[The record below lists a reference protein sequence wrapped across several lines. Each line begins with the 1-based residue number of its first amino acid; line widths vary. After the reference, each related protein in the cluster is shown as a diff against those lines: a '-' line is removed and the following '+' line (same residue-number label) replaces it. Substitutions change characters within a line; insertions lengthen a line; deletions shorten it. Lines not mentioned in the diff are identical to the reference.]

1 MITTIRMK
9 AETKQLGQSFQG
21 KKPGIAKSLVYLLPL
36 VIMSLW
42 FSSCTKEEPKQEEAK
57 AFMLSD
63 TMMSRI
69 TLDTVKTETVRNELT
84 LVGKVVPD
92 ENQVIKIFPLVGG
105 NVEDVNVELGD
116 NVKKGQKL
124 ATIRSGEVADF
135 EREMIQAQSDLLIAR
150 KNLSST
156 EDLYE
161 SKLVPERDA
170 ISARQMV
177 DKAQA
182 EVNRMKEVFSIY
194 GLGKS
199 TNYTVKSPINGFII
213 SKNVN
218 RGMQLRSDNSESLFT
233 VGQIADVWVMANVN
247 ESDIPRIKVG
257 MSADVRTISFPDEV
271 FKGKVDKIY
280 NVLDPESKA
289 MQIRIQLSN
298 VGFKLKPEMH
308 ATVSLNFD
316 EGGQMF
322 AIPSQSIIFD
332 RSKNWVMVFH
342 SRSRIETRPVEVYR
356 TLADRAY
363 IKSGLKN
370 GERVISKNQLL
381 VYDALND

>member
-1 MITTIRMK
+1 MK
-9 AETKQLGQSFQG
+9 AETKQFDQSFYRNEAG
-21 KKPGIAKSLVYLLPL
+21 KNLLYLCSLAFV
-36 VIMSLW
+36 SLW
-42 FSSCTKEEPKQEEAK
+42 LSSCTKTEEKQDEAK

-63 TMMSRI
+63 TMMNRI
-69 TLDTVKTETVRNELT
+69 TLDTVKTETVKNELT

-92 ENQVIKIFPLVGG
+92 ENQVIKVFPLVGG
-105 NVEDVNVELGD
+105 NVEDVDVELGD
-116 NVKKGQKL
+116 NVRKGQKL

-135 EREMIQAQSDLLIAR
+135 ERQLIQAQSDLLIAQ

-170 ISARQMV
+170 ITARQMV
-177 DKAQA
+177 DKAKA
-182 EVNRMKEVFSIY
+182 EVNRVKEIFSIY
-194 GLGKS
+194 GLGNS

-213 SKNVN
+213 AKNVN

-247 ESDIPRIKVG
+247 ESDIPRIKLG
-257 MSADVRTISFPDEV
+257 MTANVQTISFPDEI

-289 MQIRIQLSN
+289 MQIRIQLQN
-298 VGFKLKPEMH
+298 VGMKLKPEMH
-308 ATVSLNFD
+308 ATVNLNFD
-316 EGGQMF
+316 EGGEMH

-342 SRSRIETRPVEVYR
+342 SRSQIETRPVEVYR
-356 TLADRAY
+356 SLANRAY
-363 IKSGLKN
+363 IKTGLKD

>member
-1 MITTIRMK
+1 MHFPMK
-9 AETKQLGQSFQG
+9 NTLYVVVLAAVGVWLTSCEQ
-21 KKPGIAKSLVYLLPL
+21 KKVENDES
-36 VIMSLW
+36 
-42 FSSCTKEEPKQEEAK
+42 K

-69 TLDTVKTETVRNELT
+69 KIDTVRTEPVRNELT

-92 ENQVIKIFPLVGG
+92 ENQVIKVYPLVGG
-105 NVEDVNVELGD
+105 NVEEVDVELGD
-116 NVKKGQKL
+116 NVRKGQKL

-135 EREMIQAQSDLLIAR
+135 ERQMIQAQSDLLIAQ

-156 EDLYE
+156 EDLFE
-161 SKLVPERDA
+161 SKLVPERDV
-170 ISARQMV
+170 ISARQIV

-182 EVNRMKEVFSIY
+182 ELNRVKEVFSIY

-213 SKNVN
+213 DKNVN

-247 ESDIPRIKVG
+247 ESDIPRIKLG
-257 MSADVRTISFPDEV
+257 MPAEVRTISFSDEV

-280 NVLDPESKA
+280 NVLDPDTKA
-289 MQIRIQLSN
+289 MKIRIQLQN

-308 ATVSLNFD
+308 ATVSLNFE
-316 EGGQMF
+316 EGEQMQ
-322 AIPSQSIIFD
+322 AIPSQSVIFD
-332 RSKNWVMVFH
+332 RSKNWVMVYH
-342 SRSRIETRPVEVYR
+342 SRTKIETRPVEVYR
-356 TLADRAY
+356 SLANTTYVRE
-363 IKSGLKN
+363 GLKP
-370 GERVISKNQLL
+370 GETIISKNQLL

>member
-1 MITTIRMK
+1 MK
-9 AETKQLGQSFQG
+9 AETKQFDLSFYG
-21 KKPGIAKSLVYLLPL
+21 NGPSAAKSFLYLCSLAF
-36 VIMSLW
+36 VSLW
-42 FSSCTKEEPKQEEAK
+42 LSSCTKTEEKQEEAK

-69 TLDTVKTETVRNELT
+69 TLDTVKTETVKNELT

-92 ENQVIKIFPLVGG
+92 ENQIIKVFPLVGG

-135 EREMIQAQSDLLIAR
+135 ERQLIQAQSDLLIAQ

-170 ISARQMV
+170 ITARQMV
-177 DKAQA
+177 DKAKA
-182 EVNRMKEVFSIY
+182 EVNRVKEIFSIY

-247 ESDIPRIKVG
+247 ESDIPRIKLG
-257 MSADVRTISFPDEV
+257 MSANVQTISFPDEI

-289 MQIRIQLSN
+289 MQIRIQLQN

-308 ATVSLNFD
+308 ATVNLNFD
-316 EGGQMF
+316 EGGQMT

-342 SRSRIETRPVEVYR
+342 SRSKIETRPIEVYR
-356 TLADRAY
+356 TLANRAY
-363 IKSGLKN
+363 IKSGLKD
-370 GERVISKNQLL
+370 GETVISKNQLL

>member
-1 MITTIRMK
+1 MAYAIQNHFHMK
-9 AETKQLGQSFQG
+9 STHYIVLLATLGVW
-21 KKPGIAKSLVYLLPL
+21 A
-36 VIMSLW
+36 
-42 FSSCTKEEPKQEEAK
+42 SSCTKKTENQEESR

-63 TMMSRI
+63 TMMNRI

-92 ENQVIKIFPLVGG
+92 ENKVIKIFPLVGG
-105 NVEDVNVELGD
+105 NVEEVNVELGD

-135 EREMIQAQSDLLIAR
+135 ERQLIQAQSDLLIAQ
-150 KNLSST
+150 KNQSST
-156 EDLYE
+156 EDLFE

-170 ISARQMV
+170 ITARQLV

-182 EVNRMKEVFSIY
+182 ELARMKEIFSIY

-213 SKNVN
+213 DKNVN

-233 VGQIADVWVMANVN
+233 VGQITDVWVMANVN
-247 ESDIPRIKVG
+247 ESDIPRVQLG
-257 MSADVRTISFPDEV
+257 MSADVRTISFPDEI

-280 NVLDPESKA
+280 NVLDPETKA
-289 MQIRIQLSN
+289 MRIRIQLQN

-308 ATVSLNFD
+308 ATVLLNF
-316 EGGQMF
+316 EENQQMQ

-332 RSKNWVMVFH
+332 RSKNWVMIFH
-342 SRSRIETRPVEVYR
+342 SRSNIETRPVEVYR
-356 TLADRAY
+356 SLSNRSY
-363 IKSGLKN
+363 ISAGLKP
-370 GERVISKNQLL
+370 GETVISKNQLL

>member
-1 MITTIRMK
+1 MK
-9 AETKQLGQSFQG
+9 AETKQLDLSFYG
-21 KKPGIAKSLVYLLPL
+21 NWPGVGKSLLYLCSAAF
-36 VIMSLW
+36 VGLW
-42 FSSCTKEEPKQEEAK
+42 LSSCTKTEEKQEDAK

-63 TMMSRI
+63 TMMNRI
-69 TLDTVKTETVRNELT
+69 TLDTVKTETVKNELT

-116 NVKKGQKL
+116 NVRKGQKL

-135 EREMIQAQSDLLIAR
+135 ERQLIQAQSDLLIAQ

-170 ISARQMV
+170 ITARQMV

-182 EVNRMKEVFSIY
+182 EVSRVKEIFSIY

-213 SKNVN
+213 AKNVN
-218 RGMQLRSDNSESLFT
+218 RGTQLRSDNSESLFT

-247 ESDIPRIKVG
+247 ESDIPRIKLG
-257 MSADVRTISFPDEV
+257 MSANVQTISFPDEV

-289 MQIRIQLSN
+289 MQIRIQLQN
-298 VGFKLKPEMH
+298 VGLKLKPEMH
-308 ATVSLNFD
+308 ATVNLNFD
-316 EGGQMF
+316 EGGQMH

-342 SRSRIETRPVEVYR
+342 SRSQIETRPVEVYR
-356 TLADRAY
+356 TLANRAY
-363 IKSGLKN
+363 IKSGLKD

>member
-1 MITTIRMK
+1 MK
-9 AETKQLGQSFQG
+9 NSISIILLAS
-21 KKPGIAKSLVYLLPL
+21 IA
-36 VIMSLW
+36 IW
-42 FSSCTKEEPKQEEAK
+42 TSSCNKKKEMPEEAK

-63 TMMSRI
+63 TMMNRI
-69 TLDTVKTETVRNELT
+69 ALDTVKTETVRNELT

-105 NVEDVNVELGD
+105 NVEDVSVELGD

-135 EREMIQAQSDLLIAR
+135 ERQMIQAQSDLLIAQ

-170 ISARQMV
+170 ITARQMV

-182 EVNRMKEVFSIY
+182 ELNRVKEIFSIY
-194 GLGKS
+194 GIGKS
-199 TNYTVKSPINGFII
+199 TNYIIKSPINGFII
-213 SKNVN
+213 DKNVN

-233 VGQIADVWVMANVN
+233 VGQIADVWILANVN
-247 ESDIPRIKVG
+247 ESDIPRVQLG
-257 MSADVRTISFPDEV
+257 MAADVKTISFPDQI

-280 NVLDPESKA
+280 NVLDPETKT
-289 MQIRIQLSN
+289 MKIRIQLQN
-298 VGFKLKPEMH
+298 VGLKLKPEMH
-308 ATVSLNFD
+308 ATVFLNF
-316 EGGQMF
+316 EESNKMQ
-322 AIPSQSIIFD
+322 AIPSQAIIFD

-342 SRSRIETRPVEVYR
+342 GRSKIETRAVEIYR
-356 TLADRAY
+356 SLANRTY
-363 IKSGLKN
+363 ISSGLN
-370 GERVISKNQLL
+370 DGDVIISKNQLL

>member
-1 MITTIRMK
+1 MK
-9 AETKQLGQSFQG
+9 AETKQFDLSFYRNGAGAG
-21 KKPGIAKSLVYLLPL
+21 KNLLYLCALA
-36 VIMSLW
+36 VVSLW
-42 FSSCTKEEPKQEEAK
+42 LSSCTKTEEKQDEAK

-63 TMMSRI
+63 TMMNRI
-69 TLDTVKTETVRNELT
+69 TLDTVKTQTVKNELT

-105 NVEDVNVELGD
+105 NVEDVDVELGD
-116 NVKKGQKL
+116 NVRKGQKL

-135 EREMIQAQSDLLIAR
+135 ERQLIQAQSDLLIAQ

-170 ISARQMV
+170 ITARQMV
-177 DKAQA
+177 DKAKA
-182 EVNRMKEVFSIY
+182 EVNRVKEIFSIY

-213 SKNVN
+213 AKNVN

-247 ESDIPRIKVG
+247 ESDIPRIKLG
-257 MSADVRTISFPDEV
+257 MIANVQTISFPDEV

-289 MQIRIQLSN
+289 MQIRIQLQN
-298 VGFKLKPEMH
+298 VGMKLKPEMH
-308 ATVSLNFD
+308 ATVNLNFD
-316 EGGQMF
+316 EGGEMH

-342 SRSRIETRPVEVYR
+342 SRSQIETRPVEVYR
-356 TLADRAY
+356 TLANRAY
-363 IKSGLKN
+363 IKSGLKD

>member
-1 MITTIRMK
+1 MK
-9 AETKQLGQSFQG
+9 AETKQFDLSFFRNEAGAG
-21 KKPGIAKSLVYLLPL
+21 KNLLYLCSLAIV
-36 VIMSLW
+36 SLW
-42 FSSCTKEEPKQEEAK
+42 LSACTKTEEKQDEAK

-63 TMMSRI
+63 TMMNRI
-69 TLDTVKTETVRNELT
+69 TLDTVKTETVKNELT

-105 NVEDVNVELGD
+105 NVEDVDVELGD
-116 NVKKGQKL
+116 NVRKGQKL

-135 EREMIQAQSDLLIAR
+135 ERQLIQAQSDLLIAQ

-170 ISARQMV
+170 ITARQMV
-177 DKAQA
+177 DKAKA
-182 EVNRMKEVFSIY
+182 EVNRVKEIFSIY

-213 SKNVN
+213 AKNVN

-247 ESDIPRIKVG
+247 ESDIPRIKLG
-257 MSADVRTISFPDEV
+257 MTANVQTISFPDEI

-289 MQIRIQLSN
+289 MQIRIQLQN
-298 VGFKLKPEMH
+298 VGMKLKPEMH
-308 ATVSLNFD
+308 ATVNLNFD
-316 EGGQMF
+316 EGGEMH

-342 SRSRIETRPVEVYR
+342 SRSQIETRPVEVYR
-356 TLADRAY
+356 TLANRAY
-363 IKSGLKN
+363 IKSGLKD

>member
-1 MITTIRMK
+1 MK
-9 AETKQLGQSFQG
+9 KSLSIIILA
-21 KKPGIAKSLVYLLPL
+21 GIAIWS
-36 VIMSLW
+36 I
-42 FSSCTKEEPKQEEAK
+42 SCNKKKEIQEEAK

-105 NVEDVNVELGD
+105 NVENVNVELGD
-116 NVKKGQKL
+116 NVKKGQEL

-135 EREMIQAQSDLLIAR
+135 ERQMIQAQSDLLIAQ
-150 KNLSST
+150 KNLTST

-170 ISARQMV
+170 ITARQMV

-182 EVNRMKEVFSIY
+182 ELNRVKEIFSIY
-194 GLGKS
+194 GIGKS
-199 TNYTVKSPINGFII
+199 TKYTIKSPITGFVIA
-213 SKNVN
+213 KNVN

-233 VGQIADVWVMANVN
+233 VGQIADVWVLANVN
-247 ESDIPRIKVG
+247 ESDIPKVQLG
-257 MSADVRTISFPDEV
+257 MAADVKTISFPDQI

-280 NVLDPESKA
+280 NVLDPETKT
-289 MQIRIQLSN
+289 MKIRIQLQNSAL
-298 VGFKLKPEMH
+298 KLKPEMH
-308 ATVSLNFD
+308 ATVYLNFE
-316 EGGQMF
+316 EGSQMQ
-322 AIPSQSIIFD
+322 AIPSQSVIFD

-342 SRSRIETRPVEVYR
+342 GRSKIETRAVEIYR
-356 TLADRAY
+356 SLANRTY
-363 IKSGLKN
+363 IRSGLKE
-370 GERVISKNQLL
+370 GDVIISKNQLL

>member
-1 MITTIRMK
+1 MK
-9 AETKQLGQSFQG
+9 SFFCV
-21 KKPGIAKSLVYLLPL
+21 IALATLF
-36 VIMSLW
+36 IW
-42 FSSCTKEEPKQEEAK
+42 NSSCAKKEESQEEAK

-63 TMMSRI
+63 TMMHRI
-69 TLDTVKTETVRNELT
+69 TLDTVRTETVRNELT

-92 ENQVIKIFPLVGG
+92 ENLIIKVFPLVGG
-105 NVEDVNVELGD
+105 NVEDVDVELGD

-135 EREMIQAQSDLLIAR
+135 ERQMIQAQSDLLIAQ

-170 ISARQMV
+170 ITARQLV

-182 EVNRMKEVFSIY
+182 ELNRVKEIFSIY

-199 TNYTVKSPINGFII
+199 TNYTVRSPISGFII
-213 SKNVN
+213 NKNVN

-233 VGQIADVWVMANVN
+233 VGQISDVWVMANVN
-247 ESDIPRIKVG
+247 ESDIPRITLG
-257 MSADVRTISFPDEV
+257 MAADVRTISFPDEV
-271 FKGKVDKIY
+271 FKGKVDKIN

-289 MQIRIQLSN
+289 MQIRIQLQN

-308 ATVSLNFD
+308 ATVSLNF
-316 EGGQMF
+316 EENIQMQ
-322 AIPSQSIIFD
+322 AVPSQSIIFD

-342 SRSRIETRPVEVYR
+342 SRSNIETRPVEVYR
-356 TLADRAY
+356 SLANRTY
-363 IKSGLKN
+363 INNGLKP
-370 GERVISKNQLL
+370 GEKVISKNQLL

>member
-1 MITTIRMK
+1 MKNSPYILLLVVLAGWTT
-9 AETKQLGQSFQG
+9 SCN
-21 KKPGIAKSLVYLLPL
+21 KK
-36 VIMSLW
+36 
-42 FSSCTKEEPKQEEAK
+42 KEVQEEVK

-69 TLDTVKTETVRNELT
+69 KLDTVKTEMVRNELT

-135 EREMIQAQSDLLIAR
+135 ERQMIQAQSDLLIAQ

-156 EDLYE
+156 EDLHE
-161 SKLVPERDA
+161 SKLVPELDA

-182 EVNRMKEVFSIY
+182 ELRRVKEIFSIY
-194 GLGKS
+194 GIGKS
-199 TNYTVKSPINGFII
+199 TNYTIKSPINGFII
-213 SKNVN
+213 DKNVN

-247 ESDIPRIKVG
+247 ESDIPRIQLG
-257 MSADVRTISFPDEV
+257 MAADVRTISFPDQI

-280 NVLDPESKA
+280 NVLDPETKA
-289 MQIRIQLSN
+289 MKIRIQLQN

-308 ATVSLNFD
+308 ATVYLNFE
-316 EGGQMF
+316 EGNQMQ

-342 SRSRIETRPVEVYR
+342 GRSKIETRAVEIYR
-356 TLADRAY
+356 SLANRTY
-363 IKSGLKN
+363 ISSGLKD
-370 GERVISKNQLL
+370 GDVIISRNQLL

>member
-1 MITTIRMK
+1 MK
-9 AETKQLGQSFQG
+9 AETKQLDLSFYGNGPGVG
-21 KKPGIAKSLVYLLPL
+21 KSILYLCSAAF
-36 VIMSLW
+36 VGLW
-42 FSSCTKEEPKQEEAK
+42 LSSCTKTEEKQEDAK

-63 TMMSRI
+63 TMMNRI
-69 TLDTVKTETVRNELT
+69 TLDTVKTETVKNELT

-116 NVKKGQKL
+116 NVRKGQKL

-135 EREMIQAQSDLLIAR
+135 ERQLIQAQSDLLIAQ

-170 ISARQMV
+170 ITARQMV

-182 EVNRMKEVFSIY
+182 EVSRVKEIFSIY

-213 SKNVN
+213 AKNVN
-218 RGMQLRSDNSESLFT
+218 RGTQLRSDNSESLFT

-247 ESDIPRIKVG
+247 ESDIPRIKLG
-257 MSADVRTISFPDEV
+257 MSANVQTISFPDEV

-289 MQIRIQLSN
+289 MQIRIQLQN
-298 VGFKLKPEMH
+298 VGLKLKPEMH
-308 ATVSLNFD
+308 ATVNLNFD
-316 EGGQMF
+316 EGGQMH

-342 SRSRIETRPVEVYR
+342 SRSQIETRPVEVYR
-356 TLADRAY
+356 TLANRAY
-363 IKSGLKN
+363 IKSGLKD

>member
-1 MITTIRMK
+1 M
-9 AETKQLGQSFQG
+9 
-21 KKPGIAKSLVYLLPL
+21 P
-36 VIMSLW
+36 
-42 FSSCTKEEPKQEEAK
+42 EEAK

-63 TMMSRI
+63 TMMNRI
-69 TLDTVKTETVRNELT
+69 SLDTVKTETVRNELT

-105 NVEDVNVELGD
+105 NVEDVSVELGD

-135 EREMIQAQSDLLIAR
+135 ERQMIQAQSDLLIAQ

-170 ISARQMV
+170 ITARQMV
-177 DKAQA
+177 DKSQA
-182 EVNRMKEVFSIY
+182 ELNRVKEIFSIY
-194 GLGKS
+194 GIGKS
-199 TNYTVKSPINGFII
+199 TNYTIKSPINGFII
-213 SKNVN
+213 DKNVN

-233 VGQIADVWVMANVN
+233 VGQIADVWILANVN
-247 ESDIPRIKVG
+247 ESDIPRVQLG
-257 MSADVRTISFPDEV
+257 MAADVKTISFPDQI

-280 NVLDPESKA
+280 NVLDPETKT
-289 MQIRIQLSN
+289 MKIRIQLQN
-298 VGFKLKPEMH
+298 VGLKLKPEMH
-308 ATVSLNFD
+308 ATVFLNF
-316 EGGQMF
+316 EESNKMQ
-322 AIPSQSIIFD
+322 AIPSQAIIFD

-342 SRSRIETRPVEVYR
+342 GRSKIETRAVEIYR
-356 TLADRAY
+356 SLANRTY
-363 IKSGLKN
+363 ISSGLKD
-370 GERVISKNQLL
+370 GDVIISKNQLL

>member
-1 MITTIRMK
+1 MK
-9 AETKQLGQSFQG
+9 AETKQFDLSFYSNRSSAG
-21 KKPGIAKSLVYLLPL
+21 KNFLYLCTLAF
-36 VIMSLW
+36 VSLW
-42 FSSCTKEEPKQEEAK
+42 LSSCTKTEEKQEEAK

-69 TLDTVKTETVRNELT
+69 TLDTVKTEIVKNELT

-92 ENQVIKIFPLVGG
+92 ENQIIKVFPLVGG

-135 EREMIQAQSDLLIAR
+135 ERQLIQAQSDLLIAQ

-170 ISARQMV
+170 ITARQMV
-177 DKAQA
+177 DKAKA
-182 EVNRMKEVFSIY
+182 EVNRVKEIFSIY

-213 SKNVN
+213 AKNVN

-247 ESDIPRIKVG
+247 ESDIPRIKLG
-257 MSADVRTISFPDEV
+257 MTANVQTISFPDEV

-289 MQIRIQLSN
+289 MQIRIQLQN

-308 ATVSLNFD
+308 ATVNLNFD
-316 EGGQMF
+316 EGGEMN

-342 SRSRIETRPVEVYR
+342 SRSKIETRPVEVYR
-356 TLADRAY
+356 TLANRAY
-363 IKSGLKN
+363 IKSGLKD

>member
-1 MITTIRMK
+1 MK
-9 AETKQLGQSFQG
+9 NSLSIILLAS
-21 KKPGIAKSLVYLLPL
+21 IA
-36 VIMSLW
+36 IW
-42 FSSCTKEEPKQEEAK
+42 TSSCNKKKEIPEEAK

-63 TMMSRI
+63 TMMNRI
-69 TLDTVKTETVRNELT
+69 SLDTVKTETVRNELT

-105 NVEDVNVELGD
+105 NVEDVSVELGD

-135 EREMIQAQSDLLIAR
+135 ERQMIQAQSDLLIAQ

-170 ISARQMV
+170 ITARQMV
-177 DKAQA
+177 DKSQA
-182 EVNRMKEVFSIY
+182 ELNRVKEIFSIY
-194 GLGKS
+194 GIGKS
-199 TNYTVKSPINGFII
+199 TNYTIKSPINGFII
-213 SKNVN
+213 DKNVN

-233 VGQIADVWVMANVN
+233 VGQIADVWILANVN
-247 ESDIPRIKVG
+247 ESDIPRVQLG
-257 MSADVRTISFPDEV
+257 MAADVKTISFPDQI

-280 NVLDPESKA
+280 NVLDPETKT
-289 MQIRIQLSN
+289 MKIRIQLQN
-298 VGFKLKPEMH
+298 VGLKLKPEMH
-308 ATVSLNFD
+308 ATVFLNF
-316 EGGQMF
+316 EESNKMQ
-322 AIPSQSIIFD
+322 AIPSQAVIFD

-342 SRSRIETRPVEVYR
+342 GRSKIETRAVEIYR
-356 TLADRAY
+356 SLANRTY
-363 IKSGLKN
+363 ISSGLKD
-370 GERVISKNQLL
+370 GDVIISKNQLL

>member
-1 MITTIRMK
+1 LLININKMKNSSYIVLLTLISVWIT
-9 AETKQLGQSFQG
+9 SCD
-21 KKPGIAKSLVYLLPL
+21 KK
-36 VIMSLW
+36 
-42 FSSCTKEEPKQEEAK
+42 KEVQDEAK

-63 TMMSRI
+63 TMMNRI
-69 TLDTVKTETVRNELT
+69 TLDTVKNEVVRNELT

-116 NVKKGQKL
+116 YVKKGQKL

-135 EREMIQAQSDLLIAR
+135 EREMIQAQSDLLIAQ

-170 ISARQMV
+170 ITARQMV
-177 DKAQA
+177 DKAKA
-182 EVNRMKEVFSIY
+182 EVSRVKEIFSIY
-194 GLGKS
+194 GLGNS
-199 TNYTVKSPINGFII
+199 TNYTVKSPISGFII
-213 SKNVN
+213 AKNVN

-233 VGQIADVWVMANVN
+233 VGQISDVWVMANVN
-247 ESDIPRIKVG
+247 ESDIPRIQLG
-257 MSADVRTISFPDEV
+257 MPADVRTISFSDQS

-280 NVLDPESKA
+280 NVLDPETKA
-289 MQIRIQLSN
+289 MQIRIQLQN
-298 VGFKLKPEMH
+298 VNYKLKPEMH
-308 ATVSLNFD
+308 ATVYLNFE
-316 EGGQMF
+316 EGDKMQ

-342 SRSRIETRPVEVYR
+342 SRSNIETRAVEVYR
-356 TLADRAY
+356 SLANRTY
-363 IKSGLKN
+363 IRSGLKS
-370 GERVISKNQLL
+370 GEIIISKNQLL

>member
-1 MITTIRMK
+1 MKNTPCIFLITLISIC
-9 AETKQLGQSFQG
+9 AVSCN
-21 KKPGIAKSLVYLLPL
+21 KK
-36 VIMSLW
+36 
-42 FSSCTKEEPKQEEAK
+42 KEVQDEAK

-63 TMMSRI
+63 TMMNRI
-69 TLDTVKTETVRNELT
+69 TIDTVKTELVRNELT

-135 EREMIQAQSDLLIAR
+135 ERQMIQAQSDLLIAQ

-156 EDLYE
+156 EDLFE

-170 ISARQMV
+170 ITARQMV
-177 DKAQA
+177 DKAKA
-182 EVNRMKEVFSIY
+182 ELSRVKEIFSIY

-199 TNYTVKSPINGFII
+199 TNYTVTSPINGFII
-213 SKNVN
+213 DKNIN

-233 VGQIADVWVMANVN
+233 VGQIADVWILANVN
-247 ESDIPRIKVG
+247 ESDIPRIKLG
-257 MSADVRTISFPDEV
+257 MPADVQTISFPDEV

-280 NVLDPESKA
+280 NVLDPETKA
-289 MQIRIQLSN
+289 MKIRIQLQN
-298 VGFKLKPEMH
+298 VGLKLKPEMH
-308 ATVSLNFD
+308 ATVSLNFL
-316 EGGQMF
+316 EGSEMQ
-322 AIPSQSIIFD
+322 AIPSQAIIFD

-342 SRSRIETRPVEVYR
+342 SRSKIETRPVDVYR
-356 TLADRAY
+356 SLANRTY
-363 IKSGLKN
+363 IKTGLKD
-370 GERVISKNQLL
+370 GETIISKNQLL

>member
-1 MITTIRMK
+1 MK
-9 AETKQLGQSFQG
+9 AETKQLDLSIIG
-21 KKPGIAKSLVYLLPL
+21 KRPGTGKNFVYVCSLAL
-36 VIMSLW
+36 ISLC
-42 FSSCTKEEPKQEEAK
+42 FSSCHKAEEKQEESK

-63 TMMSRI
+63 TMMNRI
-69 TLDTVKTETVRNELT
+69 HIDTVRTETVRNELT

-135 EREMIQAQSDLLIAR
+135 DRQMIQAQSDLLIAQ

-170 ISARQMV
+170 ITARQMV

-182 EVNRMKEVFSIY
+182 EVSRVKEIFSIY
-194 GLGKS
+194 GLSKS

-218 RGMQLRSDNSESLFT
+218 RGMQLRSDNSEALFT
-233 VGQIADVWVMANVN
+233 VGQIADVWVLANVN

-257 MSADVRTISFPDEV
+257 MSADVHTISFPDEI

-280 NVLDPESKA
+280 NVLDPETKA

-308 ATVSLNFD
+308 ATVNLNFEETD
-316 EGGQMF
+316 RMT

-342 SRSRIETRPVEVYR
+342 SRTKIETRPVEVYR
-356 TLADRAY
+356 TLTNRAY
-363 IKSGLKN
+363 IKSGLKD
-370 GERVISKNQLL
+370 GEQVISKNQLL
-381 VYDALND
+381 VYNAIND

>member
-1 MITTIRMK
+1 MK
-9 AETKQLGQSFQG
+9 AETKQFDLSFYG
-21 KKPGIAKSLVYLLPL
+21 NGPGVAKSFLYFCSLALV
-36 VIMSLW
+36 SLW
-42 FSSCTKEEPKQEEAK
+42 LSSCTKTEEKQEEAK

-69 TLDTVKTETVRNELT
+69 TRDTVKTETVKNELT

-92 ENQVIKIFPLVGG
+92 ENQIIKVFPLVGG

-135 EREMIQAQSDLLIAR
+135 ERQLIQAQSDLLIAQ

-170 ISARQMV
+170 ITARQMV
-177 DKAQA
+177 DKAKA
-182 EVNRMKEVFSIY
+182 EVNRVKEIFSIY

-213 SKNVN
+213 AKNVN

-247 ESDIPRIKVG
+247 ESDIPRIKLG
-257 MSADVRTISFPDEV
+257 MSANVQTISFPDEI

-289 MQIRIQLSN
+289 MQIRIQLQN

-308 ATVSLNFD
+308 ATVNLNFD
-316 EGGQMF
+316 EGGQMT

-342 SRSRIETRPVEVYR
+342 SRSKIETRPIEVYR
-356 TLADRAY
+356 TLANRAY
-363 IKSGLKN
+363 IKSGLKD
-370 GERVISKNQLL
+370 GETVISKNQLL